1 MILQNVHAII
11 KINIMRVSDA
21 YIYTENHY
29 NCSGSNCRLRGK
41 VFESPN
47 SVQVV
52 LPPIM

>member
-1 MILQNVHAII
+1 MIFQNAHAII

-29 NCSGSNCRLRGK
+29 NCSGYNYRLSGK

-47 SVQVV
+47 SVQVA